1 VLIKVE
7 DLIIIKNLAAT
18 WRGLM
23 LINLVY

>member
-18 WRGLM
+18 GRGLM